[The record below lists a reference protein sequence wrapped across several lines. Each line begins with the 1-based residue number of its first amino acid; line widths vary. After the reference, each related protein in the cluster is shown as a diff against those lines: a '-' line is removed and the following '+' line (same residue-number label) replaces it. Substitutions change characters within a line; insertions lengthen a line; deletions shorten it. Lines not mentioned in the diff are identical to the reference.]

1 VSLTSS
7 SLLVDR
13 LYERRLLFL
22 HYWVRHRSN
31 SQRISTQLS
40 GAATTRCHTNVKQFT
55 YRAGVNNKQSPPL
68 KTPNALDIRQQV
80 ARVILVSL
88 LAFQCAVPA
97 SAQPLRF
104 SDFFQFPVGPR
115 GLVLSPALQ
124 QAAGKQVVLTGYMVQ
139 QENGS
144 KPGQFFFTP
153 RPVQMSEHADGDAD
167 DLPPATVLVTLAPA
181 QAAWWVPH
189 TSGLIQLEGTL
200 SVGRQEA
207 PDGRV
212 TWVQLQLNPE
222 ATRGMNAMEFAG
234 HLHALQHRH

>member
-1 VSLTSS
+1 
-7 SLLVDR
+7 
-13 LYERRLLFL
+13 
-22 HYWVRHRSN
+22 
-31 SQRISTQLS
+31 
-40 GAATTRCHTNVKQFT
+40 
-55 YRAGVNNKQSPPL
+55 
-68 KTPNALDIRQQV
+68 
-80 ARVILVSL
+80 
-88 LAFQCAVPA
+88 
-97 SAQPLRF
+97 
-104 SDFFQFPVGPR
+104 
-115 GLVLSPALQ
+115 
-124 QAAGKQVVLTGYMVQ
+124 MVQ